1 MESHIEPARLRAAF
15 GHFAT
20 GVAVITAAGESG
32 QCAGMTI
39 NSFASLSLSPPLIL
53 WSIGKSSGSHS
64 LFTAA
69 AEFAIH
75 VLRAD
80 QAQLSRQ
87 FSTPGA
93 DRFRGVAFECT
104 PRGIPLLKDYHARIL
119 CHREHRYEGGDHTII
134 IGRVLEI
141 DSQDGDPLVFYRGRL
156 NRVREIATSPTTL

>member
-39 NSFASLSLSPPLIL
+39 NSFASLIAQPATHLMEHRQIL
-53 WSIGKSSGSHS
+53 RGVTPC
-64 LFTAA
+64 FTAA

-80 QAQLSRQ
+80 QAELSRQ

-104 PRGIPLLKDYHARIL
+104 PRGIR
-119 CHREHRYEGGDHTII
+119 C
-134 IGRVLEI
+134 
-141 DSQDGDPLVFYRGRL
+141 
-156 NRVREIATSPTTL
+156 